1 MIPLDVA
8 HLPSPVTVFT
18 PLFIALIIGEVALLA
33 IRRHEGAY
41 DTRDTF
47 TSLAMG
53 VGNVVSG
60 LLLKG
65 IGYAV
70 LLWVHQ
76 RALFAIPSD
85 LLTLALCFTLDDL
98 RYYWSHRISHRSRWF
113 WASHVVH
120 HSSQHYN
127 LSTALRQPWAGELS
141 GLVVLQAPLAL
152 LGFHPVMLAFA
163 AALNLVYQ
171 FWIHTEA
178 VDRLPRWFEAV
189 FNTPSH
195 HRAHHA
201 RNPRYLDSNYAGTL
215 IVWDRLFGT
224 FVAEDAA
231 DPPRYG
237 LVKNIGT
244 HNPLR
249 VATHEYAGI
258 LQDVRRP
265 GLSWRQRL
273 HYAFAE
279 PGWSHDGS
287 RRTSAQIKAA
297 AGEVGRR
304 AAQGA
309 EPARR

>member
-1 MIPLDVA
+1 MLTLDMA
-8 HLPSPVTVFT
+8 HLANPTAVAT
-18 PLFIALIIGEVALLA
+18 PLFIALILGEGALLA

-41 DTRDTF
+41 DVGDTF
-47 TSLAMG
+47 SSLAMG
-53 VGNVVSG
+53 AGNVVSG

-65 IGYAV
+65 IGYGV
-70 LLWVHQ
+70 LLWLYQ
-76 RALFAIPSD
+76 FRLFSVPAT
-85 LLTLALCFTLDDL
+85 LLALIVCFLLDDF

-127 LSTALRQPWAGELS
+127 LTTALRQPWGGEMT
-141 GLVVLQAPLAL
+141 GLVVLQAPLTL
-152 LGFHPVMLAFA
+152 LGFHPVLLAFA
-163 AALNLVYQ
+163 ASLNLVYQ

-178 VDRLPRWFEAV
+178 VGRLPRWVEAV

-224 FVAEDAA
+224 FVPEDAA

-258 LQDVRRP
+258 LADVRRP
-265 GLSWRQRL
+265 TLSLRQRFL
-273 HYAFAE
+273 YIFAE

-287 RRTSAQIKAA
+287 RTTSAEIKAR
-297 AGEVGRR
+297 AGLGHAGRTER
-304 AAQGA
+304 GGA
-309 EPARR
+309 

>member
-1 MIPLDVA
+1 MTFDLA
-8 HLPSPVTVFT
+8 HLGNPTAIAT
-18 PLFIALIIGEVALLA
+18 PLFVALILGEVALLA

-41 DTRDTF
+41 DVGDTF
-47 TSLAMG
+47 SSLAMG
-53 VGNVVSG
+53 AGNVVSG

-65 IGYAV
+65 IGYGL
-70 LLWVHQ
+70 LLWLYNCRLLTLPV
-76 RALFAIPSD
+76 S
-85 LLTLALCFTLDDL
+85 LLTLAVCFVLDDL

-127 LSTALRQPWAGELS
+127 LSTALRQPWGGELS
-141 GLVVLQAPLAL
+141 GLVMLQAPLTL
-152 LGFHPVMLAFA
+152 LGFHPVLLAFA
-163 AALNLVYQ
+163 GSLNLVYQ

-178 VDRLPRWFEAV
+178 VGRLPRWIEAV

-224 FVAEDAA
+224 FVPEDAA
-231 DPPRYG
+231 DPPNYG

-249 VATHEYAGI
+249 VATHEYVGI

-265 GLSWRQRL
+265 GLTWSQRWR
-273 HYAFAE
+273 YVFSE
-279 PGWSHDGS
+279 PGWSHDGE
-287 RRTSAQIKAA
+287 RLTSAEIK
-297 AGEVGRR
+297 RR
-304 AAQGA
+304 AGLA
-309 EPARR
+309 EPARRP